1 MMWCTISS
9 ILISC
14 NHVFHLRLFL
24 VTDYFCTLSIK
35 IMYISLK
42 MVTNVIKVVVF
53 LLLAILSFISLY
65 ILMKKMNVINVLGCY
80 FLSNILITNT
90 GVIINLN
97 LQLTKQDPHS
107 QLIFWTQKIPELS
120 LKPALLLWFIYM
132 LFSKRTFFSKLL
144 QFFICLTAL
153 ISIEKYFVFIGY
165 LEWVNWNVFYSS
177 LRYSL
182 IILLLAIYSFYLKK
196 LIYRDKEVYTT

>member
-1 MMWCTISS
+1 
-9 ILISC
+9 
-14 NHVFHLRLFL
+14 
-24 VTDYFCTLSIK
+24 
-35 IMYISLK
+35 MYISLK
-42 MVTNVIKVVVF
+42 MVTNMIKVVFF

-196 LIYRDKEVYTT
+196 LIYRDKEVNTT